1 LIKAVPL
8 KAAHAL
14 FKILPIY
21 VLKFLLFLTKTDN
34 VEQNLFSRIKT
45 KIISNYTIKQFNKNS
60 PQLADMLSNEV
71 IVILHER
78 TDEEVAVIIARLH
91 A

>member
-45 KIISNYTIKQFNKNS
+45 KIISNTIKQFNKNS

>member
-1 LIKAVPL
+1 MIKAVPL

-45 KIISNYTIKQFNKNS
+45 KIISNTIKQFNKNS